1 MTAPVAID
9 DVARALAAGGSAVHA
24 AEAHGCLCG
33 AFCARRNY
41 LPTEWLEELMPDPDT
56 GSVTDVI
63 AGPLGALY
71 VQSRAVLADGA
82 LEFTP
87 LLPDDDAELQQRVE
101 SLAAWCL
108 GFLYGLGVAGTIPNK
123 ALGGDVREFL
133 TDLAELSRA
142 GGVGATP
149 AEAEEEAYAELV
161 EYLRVGVQLVYDELE
176 VARTS
181 QPAADSQ
188 H

>member
-1 MTAPVAID
+1 MTAPVAFD
-9 DVARALAAGGSAVHA
+9 EVARALAAGGSAVHA

-33 AFCARRNY
+33 AFCARRDY
-41 LPTEWLEELMPDPDT
+41 LPTEWLEELMPDPES
-56 GSVTDVI
+56 GSAIDVV
-63 AGPLGALY
+63 AGALGALY
-71 VQSRAVLADGA
+71 VHSRAVLADGEM
-82 LEFTP
+82 EFTP

-108 GFLYGLGVAGTIPNK
+108 GFLYGVGAAGTIPEK

-133 TDLAELSRA
+133 ADLAQLSRA
-142 GGVGATP
+142 GNAGATSS
-149 AEAEEEAYAELV
+149 EVEEEAYAELV
-161 EYLRVGVQLVYDELE
+161 EYVRVGAQLVYDELE
-176 VARTS
+176 VARAS